1 MSGHPAVE
9 LLSGYL
15 DAEVS
20 PAELR
25 RVEGHLSDCSECR
38 RTVAGLRAVAEGVRR
53 LEAVAPPA
61 TLAESVER
69 GVRRVG
75 LAEPRAAR
83 LEKNLRR
90 WMAQPVLAPVFA
102 IILALGAIVYL
113 FAFGVARDESRGT
126 RLVVASASREE
137 PAVAETAPAGGS
149 VTEESADVVEQ
160 PEPVVLEPEPP
171 ARSRVAGQRTRSP
184 AAPVEGRS
192 GGAPEAA
199 SSASAAE
206 AQLAQSVVTAAADAA
221 LGKSVPDRELGG
233 RRFVADGAIWVEVGL
248 EGEIPDEIV
257 AWRQVS
263 ERDASGLEAW
273 RELGRVRVRLGGRV
287 VEVVYPAVTPPD

>member
-1 MSGHPAVE
+1 MSAHPAVE

-69 GVRRVG
+69 RVRRVE
-75 LAEPRAAR
+75 LAEPRGAR
-83 LEKNLRR
+83 LEENLRR
-90 WMAQPVLAPVFA
+90 WMAQPVLAPAFA

-126 RLVVASASREE
+126 RLVIASAPPEE
-137 PAVAETAPAGGS
+137 PAVAETGPAGRVVAEGS
-149 VTEESADVVEQ
+149 AEVVE
-160 PEPVVLEPEPP
+160 PPASISLESEDP
-171 ARSRVAGQRTRSP
+171 ARSRVARQRTRSS

-192 GGAPEAA
+192 GAAQEAA
-199 SSASAAE
+199 ASAAE
-206 AQLAQSVVTAAADAA
+206 PQLAESVVNAAADAA
-221 LGKSVPDRELGG
+221 LGKSVVYRELAG
-233 RRFVADGAIWVEVGL
+233 RRFVAEGAIWVEVGL

-257 AWRQVS
+257 TWPEVLD
-263 ERDASGLEAW
+263 RDASELEVW
-273 RELGRVRVRLGGRV
+273 RALGRVRVRLGGRV
-287 VEVVYPAVTPPD
+287 VEVVYPAFTAPD